1 MEYDYR
7 YTQLDANDYD
17 NVNNPKESSLKKA
30 QSLNV
35 GYNRI
40 LICVQVNEK
49 KTKQVEIG
57 VYGSGSQG
65 SQIRNAETGEYYRFL
80 VGSSNEDLFF
90 KTMICSGIV
99 SNGPLTLFYD
109 TPEQYE
115 RHQNT
120 KLDYTTKKR
129 WQDKK
134 QHRLDGVNSNN
145 K

>member
-1 MEYDYR
+1 
-7 YTQLDANDYD
+7 
-17 NVNNPKESSLKKA
+17 
-30 QSLNV
+30 
-35 GYNRI
+35 
-40 LICVQVNEK
+40 
-49 KTKQVEIG
+49 
-57 VYGSGSQG
+57 
-65 SQIRNAETGEYYRFL
+65 
-80 VGSSNEDLFF
+80 
-90 KTMICSGIV
+90 MICSGIV